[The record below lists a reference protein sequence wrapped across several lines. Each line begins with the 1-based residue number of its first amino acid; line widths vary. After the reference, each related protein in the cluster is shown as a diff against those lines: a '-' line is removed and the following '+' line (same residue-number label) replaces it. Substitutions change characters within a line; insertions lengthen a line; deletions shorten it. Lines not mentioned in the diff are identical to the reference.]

1 MSIDLQMPGYRVAEY
16 RLVVPLPESLQNKV
30 QSLRQDLHQ
39 RHNVKEA
46 WTLKPSLTLVKFF
59 AYEKSE
65 DKLVERLQQTAMGQ
79 HPLQI
84 ELKDFAAY
92 PSHTVYIPMATRGAF
107 ADLYKEIKKL
117 KWLMQ
122 VPQQDP
128 QFFAEPHLVL
138 AHKLKPLK
146 FIGMWMELEQRQF
159 TGRFR
164 ADAVLLLRRTSPDS
178 RYEVLRRMEFLS
190 RGAEVRQ
197 GVLFA

>member
-1 MSIDLQMPGYRVAEY
+1 MSIDLQMPGYRVHEY
-16 RLVVPLPESLQNKV
+16 RLIVPLPETMQQKV
-30 QSLRQDLHQ
+30 QALRTDLHQ
-39 RHNVKEA
+39 RHGVKEG
-46 WTLKPSLTLVKFF
+46 WSLKPSLTLAKFF

-65 DKLVERLQQTAMGQ
+65 DKLVERLQQTVMGL
-79 HPLQI
+79 HPQMI

-92 PSHTVYIPMATRGAF
+92 PSHTLYIPMAGRGMF
-107 ADLYKEIKKL
+107 AEFFKEIKKL

-138 AHKLKPLK
+138 AHGLKPLK
-146 FIGMWMELEQRQF
+146 FIGMWMELEHRQF
-159 TGRFR
+159 TGRFK
-164 ADAVLLLRRTSPDS
+164 ADALLLLRRSAPGS
-178 RYEVLRRMEFLS
+178 RYEVLRRMELLS